1 MVGRLL
7 AVATLSLLFALSLI
21 GTARAA
27 ETKSGDSVSV
37 PAGQTIQGDLHVAG
51 QDVSIAGTINGD
63 LIGFAQHV
71 TISGTV
77 NGSVNL
83 AAQDIEISGTVNNS
97 VRAAGKSVTVSG
109 SVHGD
114 LAVAADSIT
123 ITSTGEV
130 NGDVLVGSG
139 DLRVAGPVGRDI
151 RGSVSDLI
159 VDSRVGQDVRVSADS
174 ISLTGKAR
182 IGGDLRYS
190 SGKAAVSAP
199 GGRVS
204 GQTVRASQYWFA
216 GGPDIWSAITSHI
229 VRTLLML
236 VTGLFVILFIP
247 RASIAAA
254 DAIRIQLLASA
265 LTGLLSFILWPVLAV
280 IFAVVIVGIPIA
292 LVGTVLLLCFAY
304 LSQVFVGLAI
314 GRVILPGSWRIG
326 SRGFNILAMAIG
338 VILIGLIRMIPAPVV
353 SPLVALIV
361 AILGVGGI
369 LTALRNAHSS
379 VPG

>member
-7 AVATLSLLFALSLI
+7 AAATLALLLALAMV

-27 ETKSGDSVSV
+27 ETKTGESITV
-37 PAGQTIQGDLHVAG
+37 PTGQTIEGDLHVAG

-83 AAQDIEISGTVNNS
+83 AAQDIKISGTVANS
-97 VRAAGKSVTVSG
+97 VRAAAKSVTVSG
-109 SVHGD
+109 SINGD

-123 ITSTGEV
+123 VTSTGEV
-130 NGDVLVGSG
+130 HGDVLVGSG

-151 RGSVSDLI
+151 RGSVGDLVI
-159 VDSRVGQDVRVSADS
+159 DSRVGQDVRVSADS

-190 SGKAAVSAP
+190 SGEAAVIAP
-199 GGRVS
+199 SGRVS
-204 GQTVRASQYWFA
+204 GQTVRTSQYWFT
-216 GGPDIWSAITSHI
+216 GGPDIWSAMTSHI

-236 VTGLFVILFIP
+236 VTGLFVVLLIP
-247 RASIAAA
+247 RASISAA
-254 DAIRIQLLASA
+254 DAIRIQLLASVA
-265 LTGLLSFILWPVLAV
+265 AGLLSFILWPVLAV
-280 IFAVVIVGIPIA
+280 ILAVIVVGIPIA
-292 LVGTVLLLCFAY
+292 LVGTMLLLCFAY

-353 SPLVALIV
+353 SPVVALIV

-369 LTALRNAHSS
+369 LTALRNAHSP